1 MIFLLLVLTSYLL
14 GSFPTAVWVGKIFH
28 GIDIREHGSNNAGA
42 TNTFRVL
49 GNSWGWIVL
58 IIDISKGYV
67 AATIPLFLTNFY
79 LGFKDEVLIYQLI
92 ASFCVIVGHVF
103 PVFANFRGGKG
114 VATTLGIILA
124 INLDT
129 ALISLAIFLIVFM
142 LTSYVSLGAIIA
154 SVVFPFISFFAM
166 KEDARIMIIFS
177 ILVALIVLFSHR
189 KNINRLMRGEENKMN
204 FFGRKA

>member
-189 KNINRLMRGEENKMN
+189 KNINRLIRGEENKMN

>member
-1 MIFLLLVLTSYLL
+1 MSLTAKRVNIPIIFKFL
-14 GSFPTAVWVGKIFH
+14 KI
-28 GIDIREHGSNNAGA
+28 DN
-42 TNTFRVL
+42 
-49 GNSWGWIVL
+49 
-58 IIDISKGYV
+58 ISKSFLNFSLFYFFFLFKYNLK
-67 AATIPLFLTNFY
+67 TLFLTNFY